1 MRFGQNADT
10 CVPKEPKYRGLDDC
24 GCTLNTVI
32 TSDYTIQVGQRKLT
46 RT

>member
-32 TSDYTIQVGQRKLT
+32 TSNYIGQVAQRKLT
-46 RT
+46 CT